1 MGILLFILIM
11 VILVLIGLVIILY
24 INTNSQIR
32 FNHMILDNVHL
43 LKDTLLNL
51 VNYAEITDGAI
62 EQIMKDIENIY
73 DELKE
78 VDK

>member
-43 LKDTLLNL
+43 LKDNLLNL
-51 VNYAEITDGAI
+51 VNYAEVTDGAI

-73 DELKE
+73 DKLREI
-78 VDK
+78 DK